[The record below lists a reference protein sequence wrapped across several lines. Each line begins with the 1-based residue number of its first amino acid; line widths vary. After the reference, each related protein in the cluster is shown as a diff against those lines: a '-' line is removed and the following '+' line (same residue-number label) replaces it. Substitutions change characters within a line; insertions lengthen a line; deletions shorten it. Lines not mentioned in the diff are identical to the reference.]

1 MCDDKTERDN
11 ETFLSRR
18 QFTALATATAVSAML
33 PTSAHAAPLTE
44 VDVTINTP
52 DGEAD
57 AYFVHPA
64 DTKAPA
70 VLIWPDILGLRPAF
84 RAMGKRLAGEGY
96 AVLVVNPFY
105 RSAKSPVVAEGASFK
120 DQAVRDH
127 VLPMAKALSAETH
140 VTDAKAFV
148 AFLDQHDAVDT
159 QKKVGTMGYCMG
171 GPMVMRTAATLPDRL
186 GAGATFHGGG
196 LATDAAD
203 SPHLGIPNMKAQ
215 FLIAIASND
224 DEQDP
229 KSKETLRA
237 AFEKAGLSA
246 EIEVYQGVMHGWCP
260 PDSSVYD
267 EAQAEKAW
275 ARMLALFEKA
285 LV

>member
-18 QFTALATATAVSAML
+18 QFTALATATAASALL

-44 VDVTINTP
+44 VDVAIKTP